1 MCALQG
7 RPGPSKQPRDPV
19 TGTVHRAKGCLEA
32 HQAQELK
39 MSERE
44 RKREAHPS
52 YHRHP
57 KSLGF
62 PGGSA
67 GKESTCNEGDLGL
80 IPGLGRSPGGGKGY
94 PLQCS
99 GLENPMDCTVPGVT
113 QSRTRLSGFHF
124 SVSSPY
130 TTDSEAHTVSVDKK
144 C

>member
-1 MCALQG
+1 
-7 RPGPSKQPRDPV
+7 
-19 TGTVHRAKGCLEA
+19 
-32 HQAQELK
+32 

-80 IPGLGRSPGGGKGY
+80 IPGLGRCPGGGHGKIHVSTGEESREAVEQ
-94 PLQCS
+94 LAW
-99 GLENPMDCTVPGVT
+99 GLAFPEG
-113 QSRTRLSGFHF
+113 TRAG
-124 SVSSPY
+124 P
-130 TTDSEAHTVSVDKK
+130 
-144 C
+144 